1 MSTLLMPLQPR
12 TVFGRFGWVL
22 RDGWS
27 ITRRE
32 LGHVRRAP
40 TDLLGVVIFPGLMVL
55 MFGYVL
61 GSAIH
66 VPGGGNYREYLMPG
80 LFAMTSV
87 MGVMACALL
96 IAKDVENGVM
106 DRFRS
111 LPMARSAIPFGR
123 AFADL
128 MTSTTGLVGMIAIG
142 LLVGWRA
149 HNGIASTLAA
159 FGLLL
164 LLRFA
169 ISWIGVFVGLLVS
182 AKAAD
187 NLVPLVFPITML
199 SNGFVPTAGMPAWLR
214 VICDWNPVSALVAAC
229 RDLFGNPAAP
239 VAHPALPIA
248 HPIVA
253 TLIWSLVLLAV
264 FVPLATW
271 RYHRAGR

>member
-1 MSTLLMPLQPR
+1 MSAFTIPVQPR
-12 TVFGRFGWVL
+12 TAFGRFGRAL
-22 RDGWS
+22 RDGWT

-32 LGHVRRAP
+32 FGHVRRKP
-40 TDLLGVVIFPGLMVL
+40 TEMLGALIFPGLMVL
-55 MFGYVL
+55 MFGYVF

-66 VPGGGNYREYLMPG
+66 VPGGNYREYLMPG

-87 MGVMACALL
+87 MGVMVCALL

-111 LPMARSAIPFGR
+111 LPMARSAMPFGR

-128 MTSTTGLVGMIAIG
+128 TTSIPGLAGMIAIG

-149 HNGIASTLAA
+149 HNGIGKALAA

-169 ISWIGVFVGLLVS
+169 ISWIGVFIGVLVS
-182 AKAAD
+182 ARTAD

-239 VAHPALPIA
+239 VAHPAWPIA

-253 TLIWSLVLLAV
+253 TLAWSLVLLAV

-271 RYHRAGR
+271 RYRHAGR

>member
-1 MSTLLMPLQPR
+1 MSTLAMPLRPR
-12 TVFGRFGWVL
+12 GVFGRFGWAL
-22 RDGWS
+22 RDGWT

-32 LGHVRRAP
+32 FGHVRRAP
-40 TDLLGVVIFPGLMVL
+40 GQLLGAVIFPGLMVL
-55 MFGYVL
+55 MFGYVF

-66 VPGGGNYREYLMPG
+66 VPGGSYREYLMPG

-128 MTSTTGLVGMIAIG
+128 TTSIPGLAGMVAIG

-149 HNGIASTLAA
+149 HDGIGRALAA

-169 ISWIGVFVGLLVS
+169 ISWIGVFIGLLVS
-182 AKAAD
+182 ARTAD

-199 SNGFVPTAGMPAWLR
+199 SNGFVPTAGMPEWLR

-229 RDLFGNPAAP
+229 RELFGNPATPLVHPAWP
-239 VAHPALPIA
+239 LAHPV
-248 HPIVA
+248 VA
-253 TLIWSLVLLAV
+253 TLGWSLVLLAV
-264 FVPLATW
+264 FVPLATR
-271 RYHRAGR
+271 RYHRTGR

>member
-1 MSTLLMPLQPR
+1 MSTFAMPLQRR
-12 TVFGRFGWVL
+12 TALGRFGWAL
-22 RDGWS
+22 RDGWT

-40 TDLLGVVIFPGLMVL
+40 TELLGAVIFPGLMVL
-55 MFGYVL
+55 MFGYIF

-66 VPGGGNYREYLMPG
+66 VPGGNYREYLMPG

-128 MTSTTGLVGMIAIG
+128 VVSIPGLAGMVAIG

-149 HNGIASTLAA
+149 HDGLARTLAA

-169 ISWIGVFVGLLVS
+169 ISWIGVFLGLLVS

-199 SNGFVPTAGMPAWLR
+199 SNGFVPTSGMPGWLR
-214 VICDWNPVSALVAAC
+214 MICDWNPVSALVGAC
-229 RDLFGNPAAP
+229 RDLFGDPTAAL
-239 VAHPALPIA
+239 AHPAWPLA
-248 HPIVA
+248 HPVVA
-253 TLIWSLVLLAV
+253 TLGWSLILLAV